1 MKYRD
6 AGAGGGGG
14 ARGRFHIMNIIL
26 HINTVILVTF
36 LTFRGVIPE

>member
-1 MKYRD
+1 MEAAD
-6 AGAGGGGG
+6 
-14 ARGRFHIMNIIL
+14 FHIMNIIL